1 MTPPQ
6 TALAVSF
13 ALLSCLPAAAGD
25 FTPAGV
31 YGQDDRR
38 ELSQV
43 QSGKVKSWADSTVAL
58 FKAGQVT
65 ADAEKKTS
73 ALKLEPFNQ
82 MPMRTPENPFG
93 EMVDLC
99 QGEPYKGQQT
109 GAFCSGS
116 LVAEDMVMTAG
127 HCIQTQESCE
137 GVRFVF
143 GFAAGKDGQPAGEV
157 PSDEVYSCAKLVT
170 QKLEGNGAD
179 YAVVKLD
186 RAVKN
191 HKPLRIRRSGAPP
204 AGTPLTVIGHPV
216 GLPTKV
222 AGGASIRKD
231 DQGGYFAGN
240 LDTYGGNSGSAVINT
255 VTGEVE
261 GILVRGGPDFEYDAE
276 KKCAKTVR
284 KMDDTGRGEDVT
296 LVSNVIASIPDPNK
310 PKAMIASDSPK
321 PAMRALAQASSGL
334 GGF

>member
-6 TALAVSF
+6 TALAV
-13 ALLSCLPAAAGD
+13 LLSALCFLPAVAGD
-25 FTPAGV
+25 YTPTGV

-58 FKAGQVT
+58 FKAEAVV
-65 ADAEKKTS
+65 ADPEKKTS
-73 ALKLEPFNQ
+73 ALKTSPFNQ
-82 MPMRTPENPFG
+82 MPARTPENPWG

-99 QGEPYKGQQT
+99 DGEPYKGQQT

-116 LVAEDMVMTAG
+116 LVGPDLVMTAG
-127 HCIQTQESCE
+127 HCVQTQEECE

-157 PSDEVYSCAKLVT
+157 PSGEVYSCAKLVS
-170 QKLEGNGAD
+170 QKLEGGGPD
-179 YAVVKLD
+179 YAIVKLD
-186 RAVKN
+186 RQVQN
-191 HKPLRIRRSGAPP
+191 HKPLRVRRSGAPP

-261 GILVRGGPDFEYDAE
+261 GILVRGGADFEYDAA
-276 KKCAKTVR
+276 KKCVKSVR

-296 LVSNVIASIPDPNK
+296 LVSNVLADIPNPNK
-310 PKAMIASDSPK
+310 SSANIAADGAQ
-321 PAMRALAQASSGL
+321 PAMRSLAQASAGL